1 MSAETKNASSIL
13 DCAECVKSGF
23 FWSSSSNDNNS
34 CIPYRNNT
42 MDINQIDQCPIPS
55 TLVNTASLVPTSE
68 LRELIGNVE
77 DSSNIEEYQLNMV
90 NSIKIL
96 QEIESKN
103 YSTLSTGIAN
113 DTLTNEDQRALM
125 KNIAEVSA
133 LRIDL
138 YRNLLYSINVYS
150 NTLKMTSN
158 TVKEQLVAI
167 DIVEK
172 ELEYS
177 AAKMKQL
184 NDDNN
189 AKIRMT
195 EINRYYKDKYADH
208 AIFMKYLIFF
218 SVLLL
223 IVYAIYKKYYI
234 TPTVYYLLII
244 VIVFFMIIKMVPQ
257 FYRMIFRSNMDY
269 QEYEFPIGDLM
280 TGSVNSAASSSG
292 VNINNPWLNQE
303 LEALSK
309 CVGGIADASLTNT
322 TNV

>member
-23 FWSSSSNDNNS
+23 YWASSDNDNNN

-42 MDINQIDQCPIPS
+42 MDINQINQCPVPS
-55 TLVNTASLVPTSE
+55 SQVNTGSSIPTSE

-77 DSSNIEEYQLNMV
+77 DSGNVEEYQLNMV

-96 QEIESKN
+96 QEIETKN
-103 YSTLSTGIAN
+103 YATLSTGIAN

-189 AKIRMT
+189 AKMRMT

-208 AIFMKYLIFF
+208 ATFMKY
-218 SVLLL
+218 
-223 IVYAIYKKYYI
+223 
-234 TPTVYYLLII
+234 
-244 VIVFFMIIKMVPQ
+244 
-257 FYRMIFRSNMDY
+257 
-269 QEYEFPIGDLM
+269 
-280 TGSVNSAASSSG
+280 
-292 VNINNPWLNQE
+292 
-303 LEALSK
+303 
-309 CVGGIADASLTNT
+309 
-322 TNV
+322 